1 MSFLDLGIEPAIVYQ
16 LKKQGITE
24 PFEVQEAA
32 IPDTMLGKDVCC
44 RAPTGSGKT
53 LAFGLPLIARCK
65 PSEPGKPS
73 SLIVTP
79 TRELAEQICNVLT
92 PLAKEMHLKV
102 LAVYGGTSYSK
113 HRKALE
119 KGVDI
124 VVACPGRLIDLME
137 QGSISLE
144 NVEIAVLDEAD
155 RMADMGFIDPVC
167 FILDNCDKH
176 RQVILYSATLD
187 REVSKIVKKYQ
198 DRPARI
204 EVGPKEIS
212 MDSMKHH
219 FWIVKKRK
227 IIITSDVIEK
237 VGRTMIFCRTR
248 RGVDRVTRE
257 LKDERLRATAIHGG
271 LTQRQRDRAMD
282 QFIYGDC
289 IALVATDVAARGID
303 VDGVQCVIHWDPP
316 ENGKAYK
323 HRSGRTARAGA
334 TGTVVSLLQKKDK
347 GKYNRI
353 QKEVGIKSQ
362 VSDPNLKNIP
372 ENELDYIPPPRP
384 KREYQQKNPRNRRRN
399 RRRRG
404 GRPPSGKS
412 DEPKRFGG
420 KNRKPK
426 RSDKIK
432 FPREE
437 DRPKRRKQP
446 SYPDRSGGK
455 PPKKKEGEERNKFGD
470 KKKPYSG
477 NRNSRGRGRS
487 GGQNRSR
494 GGGGRKYGKRSS
506 GGRSSGGQ
514 RSGGRSNY
522 SNRSS
527 GSREGGSRNDSSGN
541 RGGGGRDKYGNKP
554 SGNRGGG
561 GGRRGGGRSNYGNRG
576 SGGRNRDGGNNNR
589 GGNSGNKSGSG
600 KKFYGNKKG
609 SGKKRKPQNKSNRNY
624 ERKSQ

>member
-24 PFEVQEAA
+24 PFEVQQAA
-32 IPDTMLGKDVCC
+32 IPDTLLGKDICC

-92 PLAKEMHLKV
+92 PLAKEMHLSV

-113 HRKALE
+113 HRRALE

-198 DRPARI
+198 DRPVKI

-219 FWIVKKRK
+219 FWIIKKRK
-227 IIITSDVIEK
+227 IIVTSDVIEK

-248 RGVDRVTRE
+248 RGVDRVTSE

-334 TGTVVSLLQKKDK
+334 TGTIVSLLQKKDK
-347 GKYNRI
+347 SKYKRI
-353 QKEVGIKSQ
+353 QKEVGIN
-362 VSDPNLKNIP
+362 VGITDPILEKIP
-372 ENELDYIPPPRP
+372 ENELDYIPPPRK
-384 KREYQQKNPRNRRRN
+384 KREYQPKNPRNRRRN
-399 RRRRG
+399 RRRR
-404 GRPPSGKS
+404 RPPSGKS
-412 DEPKRFGG
+412 DEPKKFGG
-420 KNRKPK
+420 KNKKPK

-455 PPKKKEGEERNKFGD
+455 PPKKKDNDRKDSPEGR
-470 KKKPYSG
+470 
-477 NRNSRGRGRS
+477 
-487 GGQNRSR
+487 
-494 GGGGRKYGKRSS
+494 
-506 GGRSSGGQ
+506 
-514 RSGGRSNY
+514 
-522 SNRSS
+522 
-527 GSREGGSRNDSSGN
+527 
-541 RGGGGRDKYGNKP
+541 
-554 SGNRGGG
+554 
-561 GGRRGGGRSNYGNRG
+561 
-576 SGGRNRDGGNNNR
+576 NNNR
-589 GGNSGNKSGSG
+589 RRRNNRNRRSSVKKTYNNKGNNSQNRRNRGKNQRKSG
-600 KKFYGNKKG
+600 KKFFDNKKKP
-609 SGKKRKPQNKSNRNY
+609 SKNKKRDNKSQRNSKKKFFSSK
-624 ERKSQ
+624 RKR